1 MKLSIEE
8 QTFLLKAIQEVKE
21 HKEREVEEIKQE
33 LERIKN
39 KLNSMEKRK
48 PLFVDPKVNDPM
60 WFPKAKNNELTEGF
74 IEGYSQA
81 VYQIRL
87 LISSL
92 QEEPTGEIKKY
103 TELMLKELYS
113 NRDNQNK

>member
-1 MKLSIEE
+1 MESKQGAVDWLIKLYQQTGKIDIFDLEVAKEIE
-8 QTFLLKAIQEVKE
+8 
-21 HKEREVEEIKQE
+21 KERI
-33 LERIKN
+33 I
-39 KLNSMEKRK
+39 

-60 WFPKAKNNELTEGF
+60 WFPKAKNNELTEDF

-92 QEEPTGEIKKY
+92 QEEPTGEKIRTY
-103 TELMLKELYS
+103 TEFMLKELYNS
-113 NRDNQNK
+113 RDNQNK

>member
-1 MKLSIEE
+1 
-8 QTFLLKAIQEVKE
+8 
-21 HKEREVEEIKQE
+21 
-33 LERIKN
+33 
-39 KLNSMEKRK
+39 MEKRK